1 VPTGGV
7 RELTL
12 LARMAFTVGCAI
24 IDWTIQS
31 DDWLVLGKALVVVS
45 FYFFGIIVVLW
56 WYQRPAFV
64 ESNYLPVREQSPD
77 QDISMDSILVSG
89 SISDS
94 CLSNRMFASERAIPG
109 GRYLDESK
117 PHKRWYQRV
126 ASVKSNHLPVR
137 EPSPNYGISM
147 DLSLISGGIISFDIS

>member
-1 VPTGGV
+1 MPTGGA
-7 RELTL
+7 LGLML

-31 DDWLVLGKALVVVS
+31 DDWLVLGKVLVVVS

-77 QDISMDSILVSG
+77 QDISMDPILESG
-89 SISDS
+89 GISDS
-94 CLSNRMFASERAIPG
+94 RLSE
-109 GRYLDESK
+109 
-117 PHKRWYQRV
+117 Q
-126 ASVKSNHLPVR
+126 SVR
-137 EPSPNYGISM
+137 Q
-147 DLSLISGGIISFDIS
+147 